1 MAILS
6 SQDVTIGNSNFVTTA
21 VAQYD
26 LGTRGYTRDGRAFR
40 YVLNGAT
47 LAVTGDVMQ
56 SPAIAAGNL
65 ARAVNTTS
73 LVAQFATAITLTCG
87 SSVASGF
94 YNDGYLCVA
103 SGAGQGFVYQIKSHP
118 AVSTGATG
126 VFTLYDEDG
135 LAVAITIT
143 STVSLLA
150 SKYNGVIQMPVT
162 TPTGTVAGVACY
174 PIAVT
179 QYGWLQTWGPAAC
192 NGGDTGVIGTP
203 QLAIG
208 STAGRITSAT
218 AASLI
223 SGAGQLV
230 GYLMQAGILSQYVMI
245 DLRIA
250 P

>member
-6 SQDVTIGNSNFVTTA
+6 SQDVCIGNSNFVSTA
-21 VAQYD
+21 VGQYD

-40 YVLNGAT
+40 YVLNGAVA
-47 LAVTGDVMQ
+47 LVAGEVIQ
-56 SPAIAAGNL
+56 SPAVAPGNL

-87 SSVASGF
+87 SSVAAGF
-94 YNDGYLCVA
+94 YNDGYLVVA
-103 SGAGQGFVYQIKSHP
+103 SGAGQGYLYQIKSHP

-126 VFTLYDEDG
+126 IFTLYDEDG

-150 SKYNGVIQMPVT
+150 NKYNGVIQMPVT
-162 TPTGTVAGVACY
+162 TPTGTVVGVAAY
-174 PIAVT
+174 AIAIT
-179 QYGWLQTWGPAAC
+179 QYGWVQTWGPC
-192 NGGDTGVIGTP
+192 PVRTDDTGVVGVT
-203 QLAIG
+203 QLAVG
-208 STAGRITSAT
+208 STAGRVTSAT

-223 SGAGQLV
+223 GGAGQVV
-230 GYLMQAGILSQYVMI
+230 GNLMQAGIAAQWVAC